1 MWHMDSPVVALR
13 FSCSNGMWVHWVSP
27 CLEFSWR
34 SANWPRR
41 ISFRMLD
48 YLGWLPVTHPPTC
61 WTEHPSRWL
70 TEESKSGRGDVQVLF
85 QARVG
90 TAVANIPL
98 VKKVTWPNS
107 HSQVGKTLP
116 PGRRK
121 YKVTLQRGWMQ
132 RGKKIWGHPPLGLN
146 KWSSDKEGVHNSKR
160 HIATPVFIAVLF
172 TKARTWKQPKCPLTD
187 EWIKKMWSSIQWNIT
202 WP

>member
-1 MWHMDSPVVALR
+1 M
-13 FSCSNGMWVHWVSP
+13 
-27 CLEFSWR
+27 
-34 SANWPRR
+34 
-41 ISFRMLD
+41 
-48 YLGWLPVTHPPTC
+48 
-61 WTEHPSRWL
+61 
-70 TEESKSGRGDVQVLF
+70 LF

-90 TAVANIPL
+90 IAVANIPL

-107 HSQVGKTLP
+107 DSQVGKTLP

-121 YKVTLQRGWMQ
+121 YKVILQRGWMQ
-132 RGKKIWGHPPLGLN
+132 RGKKIWGHPALGLN

-160 HIATPVFIAVLF
+160 HIATPVFIAVLL